1 MPQKI
6 SFITRPKEDF
16 EIPSSEGYQLYS
28 SILEVMRE
36 GDEAISEHAHNSPLS
51 SIVVSPLWGRFGRC
65 DRPHHK
71 VVLSGDRY
79 ELNMGITDPKEVE
92 IFKSIISPLIFKEK
106 DIILHKGDLV
116 IEEVKSTSISFQE
129 LIDSAKGIDNPEVE
143 FWFKSPTCIQ
153 YKNSKVSEMFPHREA
168 VFNSLVS
175 KWNAVSPEGL
185 KMGIER
191 DDIGRYVVEKP
202 DPRSYRTHSVVVNT
216 VIDNVKG
223 HPRPIF
229 KQGFSGRCGYS
240 FAKGAPEDVKNAVL
254 ILSRFAEYSGVGSA
268 VSRGCGWVEV
278 TVGEVGKCQTM
289 R

>member
-6 SFITRPKEDF
+6 SFVTRPKAEF

-36 GDEAISEHAHNSPLS
+36 SDEAISEHAHDSPQS
-51 SIVVSPLWGRFGRC
+51 SIAVSPLLGRFGKC
-65 DRPHHK
+65 HRPHHK
-71 VVLSGDRY
+71 VVLHGGRY
-79 ELNMGITDPKEVE
+79 ELNVGITDPREAE
-92 IFKSIISPLIFKEK
+92 IFRSIISPLIFKEK
-106 DIILHKGDLV
+106 DIALHQGDLM

-129 LIDSAKGIDNPEVE
+129 LVDSAKAKDGESREIE
-143 FWFKSPTCIQ
+143 FWFRSPACIQ
-153 YKNSKVSEMFPHREA
+153 YKNSTVSEMFPHREA
-168 VFNSLVS
+168 VFSSLVS
-175 KWNAVSPEGL
+175 KWNAVAPDGL
-185 KMGIER
+185 RMGIER
-191 DDIGRYVVEKP
+191 DEIARYVVERP
-202 DPRSYRTHSVVVNT
+202 DPRTYRTHSVVVNT
-216 VIDNVKG
+216 VFDSAKG

-278 TVGEVGKCQTM
+278 EVGEVRK
-289 R
+289 